1 MEAEMMKRGLVTLL
15 AAGALAAPM
24 MAPALATPAAAQ
36 ASMNIGLSMPGPAV
50 PAPMFGVAPAQT
62 YAWGYGHP
70 RYWEHR
76 EWERHRMRE
85 WERHHEWHHWR

>member
-15 AAGALAAPM
+15 AAGALAAPLM
-24 MAPALATPAAAQ
+24 MAPALVTPAAAQ
-36 ASMNIGLSMPGPAV
+36 ASLNIGLSVPGPAV

-62 YAWGYGHP
+62 YAWGYGHS

-76 EWERHRMRE
+76 EWERHRWHE
-85 WERHHEWHHWR
+85 WERHHWR